1 MSNIGYIKLSLL
13 IILLNR
19 ILMDG
24 IRMRDELDYM
34 RFIAKDLWISL
45 FGKQVDNLRTDNN
58 VRDLIGFEHVST
70 FNNNIIINI

>member
-1 MSNIGYIKLSLL
+1 M
-13 IILLNR
+13 
-19 ILMDG
+19 
-24 IRMRDELDYM
+24 MRDELDYM